1 MYTVRL
7 LKPASRGL
15 ERLDAIIAKRV
26 INRLHWLAENLDN
39 INPEPLKGQ
48 LRGLY
53 KLREG
58 DYRIAYEILRQERMI
73 IVHLIGHR
81 REIYR
86 LRG

>member
-7 LKPASRGL
+7 LKSASRGL
-15 ERLDAIIAKRV
+15 ERLDPIIAKRV
-26 INRLHWLAENLDN
+26 INRLHWLAENLNN

-48 LRGLY
+48 LRGFY

-58 DYRIAYEILRQERMI
+58 YRIAYEILRQEQVI

-81 REIYR
+81 RDIYR
-86 LRG
+86 VRG